1 MVRSSTIRIE
11 IQFENKLRMDSKNAD
26 KQQVLKIHDFK
37 ECSLVELT
45 QAQQQTDADLAF
57 FLDSEQTVKTAHNG
71 LQAAYDALT
80 KSSVQENNKTSL
92 VPMTLS
98 LYVPA
103 TLMDTEHYVIDIG
116 AGFYVE
122 MNKDKAMDY
131 YKRKLLLIE
140 RQQCQLQEIVEEKR
154 KLKASKT
161 VALDFIGAALCLL
174 FCIQFY
180 MAYNFRL
187 LFNPFVISA
196 RQAHR
201 RLYFSFRHFSR
212 FDGKQLWHERQRFL
226 LFRDFHFTSTRF
238 AEKLDYYE
246 ILGVPRNASAK
257 DIKKAYYQL
266 AKKYHP
272 DVNKNDPQAARK
284 FQQVSE
290 AYEVLSDENKKAQ
303 YDQWGSTD
311 FGTASGG
318 STSSGH
324 NWQGFHS
331 TIDPEELFRKIF
343 GDIKMGQNNAGF
355 PGWNFDEFAE
365 SKFGFGSTQEYVM
378 HLSFQEAAKGVT
390 KTASINTVDV
400 CQKCGGK
407 KTELGYKMVSCPY
420 CNGSGMETFSQGPFI
435 MRQTCR
441 KCSGTGQFNKNPC
454 LECEGT
460 GHTVQRKTVSVPV
473 PAGVEDG
480 QTLRM
485 QVGKKELFITF
496 RVSKSDIF
504 RRDGA
509 DVHTDVSISI
519 SQAILGGTV
528 RIPGIYEDV
537 YLQIPPATSSHTRL
551 RVAGKGIKKVN
562 SYGYGDHYVHVKIE
576 VPKKLSDA
584 QRAIIMAYAEM
595 ETNTPGTIRGV
606 TTTAGGDKICAEDP
620 NGYVAGI
627 RKIFNSSVEE
637 NGSEKKDKAEKEK
650 PGS

>member
-1 MVRSSTIRIE
+1 
-11 IQFENKLRMDSKNAD
+11 
-26 KQQVLKIHDFK
+26 
-37 ECSLVELT
+37 
-45 QAQQQTDADLAF
+45 
-57 FLDSEQTVKTAHNG
+57 
-71 LQAAYDALT
+71 
-80 KSSVQENNKTSL
+80 
-92 VPMTLS
+92 
-98 LYVPA
+98 
-103 TLMDTEHYVIDIG
+103 
-116 AGFYVE
+116 
-122 MNKDKAMDY
+122 
-131 YKRKLLLIE
+131 
-140 RQQCQLQEIVEEKR
+140 
-154 KLKASKT
+154 
-161 VALDFIGAALCLL
+161 
-174 FCIQFY
+174 

-201 RLYFSFRHFSR
+201 RLYFSFCHFSR
-212 FDGKQLWHERQRFL
+212 FDSKQLRHQRQSFL
-226 LFRDFHFTSTRF
+226 LLRDFHFTSIRF

-246 ILGVPRNASAK
+246 ILGVPKNASAK

-311 FGTASGG
+311 FGTSSG

-343 GDIKMGQNNAGF
+343 GDIKMGQSNAGF
-355 PGWNFDEFAE
+355 SGWNFDEFAE

-460 GHTVQRKTVSVPV
+460 GHTVQRKTVTVPV

-537 YLQIPPATSSHTRL
+537 YLQIPPATSSHSRL

-584 QRAIIMAYAEM
+584 QKAIIMAYAEM

-606 TTTAGGDKICAEDP
+606 TTTAGGDKVCAEDP
-620 NGYVAGI
+620 NGYAARI

>member
-1 MVRSSTIRIE
+1 M
-11 IQFENKLRMDSKNAD
+11 
-26 KQQVLKIHDFK
+26 
-37 ECSLVELT
+37 
-45 QAQQQTDADLAF
+45 
-57 FLDSEQTVKTAHNG
+57 AH
-71 LQAAYDALT
+71 
-80 KSSVQENNKTSL
+80 
-92 VPMTLS
+92 
-98 LYVPA
+98 
-103 TLMDTEHYVIDIG
+103 
-116 AGFYVE
+116 
-122 MNKDKAMDY
+122 
-131 YKRKLLLIE
+131 
-140 RQQCQLQEIVEEKR
+140 
-154 KLKASKT
+154 
-161 VALDFIGAALCLL
+161 
-174 FCIQFY
+174 
-180 MAYNFRL
+180 NFRL
-187 LFNPFVISA
+187 FFNPLVISA

-201 RLYFSFRHFSR
+201 RLYFPFSYFSR
-212 FDGKQLWHERQRFL
+212 FDGKELRHQRQSFL
-226 LFRDFHFTSTRF
+226 LLRDFHFTSTRF

-246 ILGVPRNASAK
+246 ILGVPKNASAK

-290 AYEVLSDENKKAQ
+290 AYEVKVLSDENKKAQ

-311 FGTASGG
+311 FGATSSG

-343 GDIKMGQNNAGF
+343 GDIKMGQSNADF
-355 PGWNFDEFAE
+355 SGWNFDEFAE

-460 GHTVQRKTVSVPV
+460 GHTVQRKTISVPV

-509 DVHTDVSISI
+509 DVHTDVSISV

-537 YLQIPPATSSHTRL
+537 YLQIPPATSSHSRL
-551 RVAGKGIKKVN
+551 RLAGKGIKKVN

-606 TTTAGGDKICAEDP
+606 TTTAGDPRVTKATNVDANNSGVSGFLSKVKKTLFGVCAEDP

>member
-1 MVRSSTIRIE
+1 M
-11 IQFENKLRMDSKNAD
+11 
-26 KQQVLKIHDFK
+26 
-37 ECSLVELT
+37 
-45 QAQQQTDADLAF
+45 
-57 FLDSEQTVKTAHNG
+57 AH
-71 LQAAYDALT
+71 
-80 KSSVQENNKTSL
+80 
-92 VPMTLS
+92 
-98 LYVPA
+98 
-103 TLMDTEHYVIDIG
+103 
-116 AGFYVE
+116 
-122 MNKDKAMDY
+122 
-131 YKRKLLLIE
+131 
-140 RQQCQLQEIVEEKR
+140 
-154 KLKASKT
+154 
-161 VALDFIGAALCLL
+161 
-174 FCIQFY
+174 
-180 MAYNFRL
+180 NFRL
-187 LFNPFVISA
+187 LFNPLVISA

-201 RLYFSFRHFSR
+201 RLYFPFSYFSR
-212 FDGKQLWHERQRFL
+212 FDGKELRHQRQSFL
-226 LFRDFHFTSTRF
+226 LLRDFHFTSTRF

-246 ILGVPRNASAK
+246 ILGVPKNASAK

-311 FGTASGG
+311 FGATSSG

-343 GDIKMGQNNAGF
+343 GDIKMGQSNADF
-355 PGWNFDEFAE
+355 SGWNFDEFAE

-460 GHTVQRKTVSVPV
+460 GHTVQRKTISVPV

-509 DVHTDVSISI
+509 DVHTDVSISV

-537 YLQIPPATSSHTRL
+537 YLQIPPATSSHSRL
-551 RVAGKGIKKVN
+551 RLAGKGIKKVN

-606 TTTAGGDKICAEDP
+606 TTTAGDPRVTKATNVDANNSGVSGFLSKKFKLVKLFNDVNLGDKVCAEDP

-627 RKIFNSSVEE
+627 RKIFNSSAEE

>member
-1 MVRSSTIRIE
+1 
-11 IQFENKLRMDSKNAD
+11 
-26 KQQVLKIHDFK
+26 
-37 ECSLVELT
+37 
-45 QAQQQTDADLAF
+45 
-57 FLDSEQTVKTAHNG
+57 
-71 LQAAYDALT
+71 
-80 KSSVQENNKTSL
+80 
-92 VPMTLS
+92 
-98 LYVPA
+98 
-103 TLMDTEHYVIDIG
+103 
-116 AGFYVE
+116 
-122 MNKDKAMDY
+122 
-131 YKRKLLLIE
+131 
-140 RQQCQLQEIVEEKR
+140 
-154 KLKASKT
+154 
-161 VALDFIGAALCLL
+161 
-174 FCIQFY
+174 

-473 PAGVEDG
+473 
-480 QTLRM
+480 
-485 QVGKKELFITF
+485 
-496 RVSKSDIF
+496 SKSDIF

-595 ETNTPGTIRGV
+595 EANTPGTIRGV
-606 TTTAGGDKICAEDP
+606 TTTAGDPRVTKATNVDANNSDKICAEDP

-650 PGS
+650 PAS

>member
-1 MVRSSTIRIE
+1 M
-11 IQFENKLRMDSKNAD
+11 
-26 KQQVLKIHDFK
+26 
-37 ECSLVELT
+37 
-45 QAQQQTDADLAF
+45 
-57 FLDSEQTVKTAHNG
+57 AH
-71 LQAAYDALT
+71 
-80 KSSVQENNKTSL
+80 
-92 VPMTLS
+92 
-98 LYVPA
+98 
-103 TLMDTEHYVIDIG
+103 
-116 AGFYVE
+116 
-122 MNKDKAMDY
+122 
-131 YKRKLLLIE
+131 
-140 RQQCQLQEIVEEKR
+140 
-154 KLKASKT
+154 
-161 VALDFIGAALCLL
+161 
-174 FCIQFY
+174 
-180 MAYNFRL
+180 NFRL
-187 LFNPFVISA
+187 LFNPLVISA

-201 RLYFSFRHFSR
+201 RLYFPFSYFSR
-212 FDGKQLWHERQRFL
+212 FDGKELRHQRQSFL
-226 LFRDFHFTSTRF
+226 LLRDFHFTSTRF

-246 ILGVPRNASAK
+246 ILGVPKNASAK

-290 AYEVLSDENKKAQ
+290 AYEVKVFFDISMQ
-303 YDQWGSTD
+303 IIY
-311 FGTASGG
+311 FGATSSG

-343 GDIKMGQNNAGF
+343 GDIKMGQSNADF
-355 PGWNFDEFAE
+355 SGWNFDEFAE

-460 GHTVQRKTVSVPV
+460 GHTVQRKTISVPV

-509 DVHTDVSISI
+509 DVHTDVSISV

-537 YLQIPPATSSHTRL
+537 YLQIPPATSSHSRL
-551 RVAGKGIKKVN
+551 RLAGKGIKKVN

-606 TTTAGGDKICAEDP
+606 TTTAGGDKVCAEDP

-627 RKIFNSSVEE
+627 RKIFNSSAEE